1 MADKSEKTYL
11 LPAVWKPGKTSPGDT
26 TTTTTTAIIYGGTN
40 VGSEGE
46 DGLVCSGQHGRAQSG
61 LSVLLASFF
70 LVAQVSGLG
79 VLALPWAVAQTGW
92 AGLGVVVAS
101 GVLVG
106 VAAVHLGTSWIILEE
121 RWPQYQRACRK
132 PYPAMALRS
141 LGVVGWHIANVV
153 QGVTL
158 FGVSTVTIL
167 LSAQLLESILT
178 TTLPQFGF
186 GSYPHVNQPPVRYQ
200 PLPETTWNTTN
211 PNPRTSTPITLHNP
225 QQPTH
230 NPQQPTHNQYSQPP
244 PHNHYPNNHTQPTTS
259 YPQQA
264 THNQYSQPPPQP
276 LPSITLHNSQQPTH
290 NHYSTPTT
298 STHNPH
304 NHYSQSPQSLL
315 TNLTTSTHNPPQ
327 PLLTT
332 HHSHYSQPPQPV
344 LTTPTITAHPNHH
357 PNYHPQ
363 PHPFNTATVAAC
375 VVVVVKILVEEV
387 PPGKEAQHPAPT
399 LYSFFLGFGT
409 MLFSYGGA
417 ITFPTIQNDMRDRSK
432 FPLAVVISF
441 VALLVMYL
449 PLAALGYQAFWVCC
463 TSEHPAECVWT
474 CGDNCTSPYVG

>member
-1 MADKSEKTYL
+1 MEDKSEKTYL

-26 TTTTTTAIIYGGTN
+26 TTTTTTNTAIIYGGTN
-40 VGSEGE
+40 VGSDGEE

-178 TTLPQFGF
+178 TSLPQIGVCSWLLVC
-186 GSYPHVNQPPVRYQ
+186 GVVLI
-200 PLPETTWNTTN
+200 PLSWL
-211 PNPRTSTPITLHNP
+211 S
-225 QQPTH
+225 
-230 NPQQPTHNQYSQPP
+230 
-244 PHNHYPNNHTQPTTS
+244 
-259 YPQQA
+259 
-264 THNQYSQPPPQP
+264 
-276 LPSITLHNSQQPTH
+276 
-290 NHYSTPTT
+290 
-298 STHNPH
+298 
-304 NHYSQSPQSLL
+304 SPKEFWPAS
-315 TNLTTSTHNPPQ
+315 
-327 PLLTT
+327 
-332 HHSHYSQPPQPV
+332 V
-344 LTTPTITAHPNHH
+344 LALI
-357 PNYHPQ
+357 
-363 PHPFNTATVAAC
+363 ATVAAC
-375 VVVVVKILVEEV
+375 VVVVVKILVEEGT
-387 PPGKEAQHPAPT
+387 PGKEAQHPAPT

-449 PLAALGYQAFWVCC
+449 PLAALGYQAFGSGVQVNILLSVSGPVVTTVQVLMLVNTVFTFLMLINPLSQSLEEALNLPTAFGWRRCVTRTTLVLLGVLISLAVKNFGTVLNLMGSFAVPLLTFIFPPIFYIRLCDSGENDNWPKRTVTMPHRVFLWSLVGVGAVSMVIATWVSIQSLLESVKDMDSCFAI
-463 TSEHPAECVWT
+463 S
-474 CGDNCTSPYVG
+474 